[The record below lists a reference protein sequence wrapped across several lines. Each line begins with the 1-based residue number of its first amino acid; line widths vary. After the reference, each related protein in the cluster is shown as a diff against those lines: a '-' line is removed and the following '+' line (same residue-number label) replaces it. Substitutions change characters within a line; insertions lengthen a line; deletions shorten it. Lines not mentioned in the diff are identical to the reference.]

1 MPNGLS
7 DLVDLVKIVNPEGVY
22 QAGLPQ
28 VPQQVTS
35 LRGLEQIW
43 HIVNPVVRKNFHSDV
58 EKLFGAMTQIELEVS
73 MTTA

>member
-1 MPNGLS
+1 M
-7 DLVDLVKIVNPEGVY
+7 
-22 QAGLPQ
+22 
-28 VPQQVTS
+28 PQQVTS